1 MTYKYNPFWQQRIRE
16 TVRHALNVHP
26 RLTALRVDLRFPDV
40 PAATDAAVISRFI
53 NALKARIDA
62 YQKRKHREGKRV
74 HPTTLHYVWAREF
87 GECKGKKHYHLMLL
101 VNRDTWCRAGDYRAP
116 ESLAGMIKQAWCSA
130 LGVDVGCHA
139 TLVHFPA
146 WPAVWLARNDDTGF
160 QQVLERA
167 DYLAKEHT
175 KAHCTGERNSLQRGN
190 DGQPPWFEH
199 DQMTVAE
206 KILLRCTWLDPAEKE
221 ARRLHLQGMTVPDYT
236 VKVRKW
242 FCVMCDED
250 YEGEKC
256 CPRCGTGVYSREGG
270 LQEGNWKDRN

>member
-26 RLTALRVDLRFPDV
+26 RLTAL
-40 PAATDAAVISRFI
+40 ATDAAVISRFI

-116 ESLAGMIKQAWCSA
+116 GSLAGMIKQAWCSA
-130 LGVDVGCHA
+130 LGVDAGRYD
-139 TLVHFPA
+139 TLAHFPVR
-146 WPAVWLARNDDTGF
+146 PAVWLERDDDTGF

-167 DYLAKEHT
+167 DYLAKEST
-175 KAHCTGERNSLQRGN
+175 KAYGTGERNFGCSRG
-190 DGQPPWFEH
+190 
-199 DQMTVAE
+199 
-206 KILLRCTWLDPAEKE
+206 
-221 ARRLHLQGMTVPDYT
+221 
-236 VKVRKW
+236 
-242 FCVMCDED
+242 
-250 YEGEKC
+250 
-256 CPRCGTGVYSREGG
+256 
-270 LQEGNWKDRN
+270 

>member
-101 VNRDTWCRAGDYRAP
+101 V
-116 ESLAGMIKQAWCSA
+116 SA
-130 LGVDVGCHA
+130 LAPCPD
-139 TLVHFPA
+139 TSFPETTGIRCA
-146 WPAVWLARNDDTGF
+146 YRQPLCGMPGARTDPSDPS
-160 QQVLERA
+160 VLRSA
-167 DYLAKEHT
+167 
-175 KAHCTGERNSLQRGN
+175 S
-190 DGQPPWFEH
+190 DG
-199 DQMTVAE
+199 
-206 KILLRCTWLDPAEKE
+206 
-221 ARRLHLQGMTVPDYT
+221 
-236 VKVRKW
+236 
-242 FCVMCDED
+242 
-250 YEGEKC
+250 
-256 CPRCGTGVYSREGG
+256 
-270 LQEGNWKDRN
+270 

>member
-74 HPTTLHYVWAREF
+74 HPTTLHYVWVREF

-116 ESLAGMIKQAWCSA
+116 GSLAGMIKQAWCSA
-130 LGVDVGCHA
+130 LGVDVGCMTRQYSVRCVRPAPVSRSLNHYPVTKSGCCLRRRA
-139 TLVHFPA
+139 ARTAAVH
-146 WPAVWLARNDDTGF
+146 
-160 QQVLERA
+160 
-167 DYLAKEHT
+167 
-175 KAHCTGERNSLQRGN
+175 
-190 DGQPPWFEH
+190 
-199 DQMTVAE
+199 
-206 KILLRCTWLDPAEKE
+206 
-221 ARRLHLQGMTVPDYT
+221 
-236 VKVRKW
+236 
-242 FCVMCDED
+242 
-250 YEGEKC
+250 
-256 CPRCGTGVYSREGG
+256 
-270 LQEGNWKDRN
+270 

>member
-116 ESLAGMIKQAWCSA
+116 GSLAGMIEQAWCSA
-130 LGVDVGCHA
+130 LGGMPDAMPRWCIFRPGRRCGWRVMMTPAFSKCWNVLTIWRRSIPKLTAPVSA
-139 TLVHFPA
+139 TLA
-146 WPAVWLARNDDTGF
+146 AV
-160 QQVLERA
+160 
-167 DYLAKEHT
+167 
-175 KAHCTGERNSLQRGN
+175 
-190 DGQPPWFEH
+190 
-199 DQMTVAE
+199 VAE
-206 KILLRCTWLDPAEKE
+206 PD
-221 ARRLHLQGMTVPDYT
+221 RRVI
-236 VKVRKW
+236 
-242 FCVMCDED
+242 
-250 YEGEKC
+250 
-256 CPRCGTGVYSREGG
+256 
-270 LQEGNWKDRN
+270 

>member
-26 RLTALRVDLRFPDV
+26 RLTALRVDLRLPDV

-175 KAHCTGERNSLQRGN
+175 KAHCTGAVSYTHLDVYKRQAV
-190 DGQPPWFEH
+190 
-199 DQMTVAE
+199 TVATQTE
-206 KILLRCTWLDPAEKE
+206 APHFPGAGVNITDRCDLPLKQC
-221 ARRLHLQGMTVPDYT
+221 R
-236 VKVRKW
+236 
-242 FCVMCDED
+242 CV
-250 YEGEKC
+250 
-256 CPRCGTGVYSREGG
+256 
-270 LQEGNWKDRN
+270 

>member
-1 MTYKYNPFWQQRIRE
+1 M
-16 TVRHALNVHP
+16 
-26 RLTALRVDLRFPDV
+26 LTALRVDLRFPDV

-116 ESLAGMIKQAWCSA
+116 GSLAGMIKQAWCSA

-146 WPAVWLARNDDTGF
+146 WPAVWLARNDETGF

-167 DYLAKEHT
+167 QYPANQKYGLLS
-175 KAHCTGERNSLQRGN
+175 GGN
-190 DGQPPWFEH
+190 DVSTRPL
-199 DQMTVAE
+199 TVFYVSVPLCDNHSAVTATS
-206 KILLRCTWLDPAEKE
+206 LLYPNSS
-221 ARRLHLQGMTVPDYT
+221 PD
-236 VKVRKW
+236 
-242 FCVMCDED
+242 F
-250 YEGEKC
+250 
-256 CPRCGTGVYSREGG
+256 
-270 LQEGNWKDRN
+270 N

>member
-1 MTYKYNPFWQQRIRE
+1 
-16 TVRHALNVHP
+16 
-26 RLTALRVDLRFPDV
+26 VDLRFPDV

-116 ESLAGMIKQAWCSA
+116 GSLAGMIEQAWCSA
-130 LGVDVGCHA
+130 LGVDAGCHA

-167 DYLAKEHT
+167 DYLAKEHA
-175 KAHCTGERNSLQRGN
+175 KAHCTGERNFGCSRG
-190 DGQPPWFEH
+190 
-199 DQMTVAE
+199 
-206 KILLRCTWLDPAEKE
+206 
-221 ARRLHLQGMTVPDYT
+221 
-236 VKVRKW
+236 
-242 FCVMCDED
+242 
-250 YEGEKC
+250 
-256 CPRCGTGVYSREGG
+256 
-270 LQEGNWKDRN
+270 

>member
-26 RLTALRVDLRFPDV
+26 RLTALRVDLRLPDV

-116 ESLAGMIKQAWCSA
+116 ESLVGMIKQAWCSA
-130 LGVDVGCHA
+130 TGVDVGCHA

-146 WPAVWLARNDDTGF
+146 CRRCGWRVMMTPAFSKCWNVLTIWRRSIPKLTAPVSAILAVAG
-160 QQVLERA
+160 V
-167 DYLAKEHT
+167 
-175 KAHCTGERNSLQRGN
+175 
-190 DGQPPWFEH
+190 EH
-199 DQMTVAE
+199 DWRANIRQTKSM
-206 KILLRCTWLDPAEKE
+206 
-221 ARRLHLQGMTVPDYT
+221 G
-236 VKVRKW
+236 
-242 FCVMCDED
+242 
-250 YEGEKC
+250 C
-256 CPRCGTGVYSREGG
+256 CLAATMYP
-270 LQEGNWKDRN
+270 LAH

>member
-16 TVRHALNVHP
+16 TVRHALNVHS

-40 PAATDAAVISRFI
+40 I

-116 ESLAGMIKQAWCSA
+116 GSLAGMIKQAWCSA
-130 LGVDVGCHA
+130 LGVDAGRYD
-139 TLVHFPA
+139 TLAHFPVR
-146 WPAVWLARNDDTGF
+146 PAVWLERDDDTGF

-167 DYLAKEHT
+167 DYLAKEST
-175 KAHCTGERNSLQRGN
+175 KAYGTGERNFGCSRG
-190 DGQPPWFEH
+190 
-199 DQMTVAE
+199 
-206 KILLRCTWLDPAEKE
+206 
-221 ARRLHLQGMTVPDYT
+221 
-236 VKVRKW
+236 
-242 FCVMCDED
+242 
-250 YEGEKC
+250 
-256 CPRCGTGVYSREGG
+256 
-270 LQEGNWKDRN
+270 

>member
-116 ESLAGMIKQAWCSA
+116 ESLAGMLKQAWCSA
-130 LGVDVGCHA
+130 LPRWCIFRPGRRCGWRVMMTPAFSKCWNVLTIWRRSIPKLTAPVSAILAVAGV
-139 TLVHFPA
+139 
-146 WPAVWLARNDDTGF
+146 
-160 QQVLERA
+160 
-167 DYLAKEHT
+167 
-175 KAHCTGERNSLQRGN
+175 
-190 DGQPPWFEH
+190 EH
-199 DQMTVAE
+199 DWRANIRQTKSM
-206 KILLRCTWLDPAEKE
+206 
-221 ARRLHLQGMTVPDYT
+221 G
-236 VKVRKW
+236 
-242 FCVMCDED
+242 
-250 YEGEKC
+250 C
-256 CPRCGTGVYSREGG
+256 CLAATMYP
-270 LQEGNWKDRN
+270 LAH

>member
-1 MTYKYNPFWQQRIRE
+1 MAIPYEPYGDLTMTYKYNPFWQQRIRE

-87 GECKGKKHYHLMLL
+87 GECKGKKHYHLMQL

-116 ESLAGMIKQAWCSA
+116 GSLAGMIEQAWCSA
-130 LGVDVGCHA
+130 LGVDAGCHA

-175 KAHCTGERNSLQRGN
+175 KAHCTGERNFGCSRG
-190 DGQPPWFEH
+190 
-199 DQMTVAE
+199 
-206 KILLRCTWLDPAEKE
+206 
-221 ARRLHLQGMTVPDYT
+221 
-236 VKVRKW
+236 
-242 FCVMCDED
+242 
-250 YEGEKC
+250 
-256 CPRCGTGVYSREGG
+256 
-270 LQEGNWKDRN
+270 

>member
-101 VNRDTWCRAGDYRAP
+101 VNRDTRCRAGDYRAP
-116 ESLAGMIKQAWCSA
+116 GSLAGMIKQAWCSA
-130 LGVDVGCHA
+130 WEWMSGAMPRWCIFRHGRRCGWNAMMTLAFSRCWNVLTIWRRNIPKLTAPVSAILAVAGV
-139 TLVHFPA
+139 
-146 WPAVWLARNDDTGF
+146 
-160 QQVLERA
+160 
-167 DYLAKEHT
+167 
-175 KAHCTGERNSLQRGN
+175 
-190 DGQPPWFEH
+190 EH
-199 DQMTVAE
+199 DWRANIRQTKSM
-206 KILLRCTWLDPAEKE
+206 
-221 ARRLHLQGMTVPDYT
+221 G
-236 VKVRKW
+236 
-242 FCVMCDED
+242 
-250 YEGEKC
+250 C
-256 CPRCGTGVYSREGG
+256 CLAATMYP
-270 LQEGNWKDRN
+270 LAH